1 MFLNANLALKP
12 LQIGEIISNNKIM
25 QFSYCYWNT
34 NEKKADNK
42 TTVFHDGICHDCD
55 ITCASGKMHH
65 GILFDRRLDSLTLL
79 WTLDLVWTRTLDSDF
94 TYLQCNL

>member
-1 MFLNANLALKP
+1 MTLLWVTEHFVMRRLLKSDNENKCFCIGKLALKP

-55 ITCASGKMHH
+55 I
-65 GILFDRRLDSLTLL
+65 
-79 WTLDLVWTRTLDSDF
+79 
-94 TYLQCNL
+94 